1 MPPTDLD
8 RTFPGTLYAGDGA
21 RLAGA
26 GPCTFTPEMDAGLPF
41 KALVCGSPPT
51 ANDDVLALEDRLW
64 VLPPRF
70 STPDVVPTP
79 LLYQLASL
87 VRAGGK
93 VGLASVDEDVCDQ
106 ARDMLMLVLATPEGE
121 G

>member
-1 MPPTDLD
+1 MALTDPD

-26 GPCTFTPEMDAGLPF
+26 GPCTFTPEMDVGLPF

-51 ANDDVLALEDRLW
+51 PNDDVLTLEDRLW
-64 VLPPRF
+64 VLPERF
-70 STPDVVPTP
+70 STPDVLPTP

-93 VGLASVDEDVCDQ
+93 VGLASADQLVCDQ
-106 ARDMLMLVLATPEGE
+106 ARDMLMLVLAAPGGE
-121 G
+121 A